1 MDCGYDD
8 YPTIEN
14 SLFGAVKFVKNA
26 YIDKFKYSVYGIGFD
41 RHGTFS
47 IGNGFGKNVITFG
60 ANMSSFVHVDNNKKD
75 GIKMEQ
81 IVIYLLM
88 VYLLI
93 VLIHSKEIYYIF
105 PKKSFLIFWEIKRSS
120 PKLKTLLYFFKK
132 NFFVSFG
139 KRNFLATNL
148 KNSYFFQQK
157 VFLVFLEMEFSSLKI
172 KNFYGGTFKLKK

>member
-8 YPTIEN
+8 YPTLEN
-14 SLFGAVKFVKNA
+14 SLFGAVKFVKIA
-26 YIDKFKYSVYGIGFD
+26 YVDKFKYSVYGIGFD

-81 IVIYLLM
+81 RVIYLLM
-88 VYLLI
+88 VYLLM

-132 NFFVSFG
+132 KFFCIFW
-139 KRNFLATNL
+139 
-148 KNSYFFQQK
+148 
-157 VFLVFLEMEFSSLKI
+157 EMELSSHKPKKLIFFSTKSFSCI
-172 KNFYGGTFKLKK
+172 SRNGIF